1 MQTDYNGEFEI
12 FNPIALSCVVKAN
25 DVITIY
31 PNPADNVLN
40 VRMDIDSNDRGVINV
55 YNSLGQ
61 IVKTLMV
68 EPVKGQNTYQLEVS
82 DLSNGQYF
90 VSFSMD
96 NKNYP
101 VQKLMV
107 TR

>member
-1 MQTDYNGEFEI
+1 M
-12 FNPIALSCVVKAN
+12 CVTKQN

-31 PNPADNVLN
+31 PNPANDVLN
-40 VRMDIDSNDRGVINV
+40 IRMDVSSNDRGVVNV
-55 YNSLGQ
+55 YNSIGQ
-61 IVKTLMV
+61 VVKTIAI
-68 EPVKGQNTYQLEVS
+68 EPTQGQNTYT
-82 DLSNGQYF
+82 LSVGDMAHGQYF